1 MRRGDHLRTAS
12 GTDVRVTGLRYNA
25 GHAVVYTLTVA
36 HDHTF
41 FVGSARVLVHN
52 ASGCYG
58 MASHIE
64 DLSGKPRAEVD
75 TLLQARGAT
84 KKATAGG
91 CTHYRFPD
99 RSEIVIRPDGR
110 VVRTPAPEYGPSGAR
125 TNKGARLDQHGR
137 LTTSHDTGEKLSD

>member
-1 MRRGDHLRTAS
+1 LRRGDHLRTAS
-12 GTDVRVTGLRYNA
+12 GTDVRVTGLRYNG

-75 TLLQARGAT
+75 TLLQAR
-84 KKATAGG
+84 
-91 CTHYRFPD
+91 CHEE
-99 RSEIVIRPDGR
+99 S
-110 VVRTPAPEYGPSGAR
+110 YG
-125 TNKGARLDQHGR
+125 GR
-137 LTTSHDTGEKLSD
+137 LHSL

>member
-1 MRRGDHLRTAS
+1 M
-12 GTDVRVTGLRYNA
+12 
-25 GHAVVYTLTVA
+25 VYTLIVSY
-36 HDHTF
+36 DHTF

-58 MASHIE
+58 MASQLE

-91 CTHYRFPD
+91 YTHYRFPD
-99 RSEIVIRPDGR
+99 RSEIVIRPDAELCER
-110 VVRTPAPEYGPSGAR
+110 LHQSMDPLALERTEALGSISM
-125 TNKGARLDQHGR
+125 D
-137 LTTSHDTGEKLSD
+137 D